1 MSTTTVTGTG
11 RRSSIRQSEWQMP
24 PGASS
29 SQAMASPI
37 DKFPDFKDETY
48 DAAPQSPATHTS
60 PPIRYIANDL
70 WEPRKTGPF
79 LRGPVNGPFRNS
91 KHKPRKSISDAISN
105 IRTRNTSMSANV
117 QELGQALRAPVSYR
131 LIVRWPTLNIIS
143 EYSGLL
149 IHRFFALFG
158 IWLLLLRIHLRNPS

>member
-131 LIVRWPTLNIIS
+131 LIVR
-143 EYSGLL
+143 
-149 IHRFFALFG
+149 
-158 IWLLLLRIHLRNPS
+158 